1 MRAMFFRLA
10 LRPRRCQCYR
20 KPEGFFCLRAA
31 WRRVKVQETAA
42 QSRAATTKEPVMC
55 GEIFSS
61 KFTPEQKAAPSLAKP
76 NPLARPGRWSVGFDV
91 AKGRGLGGGVER
103 AAFEPT
109 AGYATRAEAERAIT
123 VFGGPAFFVIPPSE
137 SFGDHDPTM
146 LSREQLERLA
156 RAILNNDQAAFEALR
171 PELAKASLAVP
182 APAPRPRAEVADAIV
197 AWLTDETG
205 DDGNQ
210 GLYVDVDDE
219 ESYGD
224 GIGAGEDS
232 YDAIKALVIE
242 YQAAAEVPSPADA
255 VVAFLTE
262 NCSPGDFQGENNC
275 VHPDDSDTVEYTFDA
290 EDSAELRRLVLA
302 AKA

>member
-1 MRAMFFRLA
+1 
-10 LRPRRCQCYR
+10 
-20 KPEGFFCLRAA
+20 
-31 WRRVKVQETAA
+31 
-42 QSRAATTKEPVMC
+42 MC

-61 KFTPEQKAAPSLAKP
+61 KYTPEQKAAPSLAKP

-91 AKGRGLGGGVER
+91 AKGRGVGGGVER

-109 AGYATRAEAERAIT
+109 AGYATRAEAERDIARRY
-123 VFGGPAFFVIPPSE
+123 GGPAFFVIPPSE

-182 APAPRPRAEVADAIV
+182 APAPRSRAEVADAIV
-197 AWLTDETG
+197 AWLTDATG
-205 DDGNQ
+205 DAGNR
-210 GLYVDVDDE
+210 GVFIDVDDE
-219 ESYGD
+219 ESND
-224 GIGAGEDS
+224 NGIGGDEAS

-242 YQAAAEVPSPADA
+242 YQAAAEVPSPAQA

-262 NCSPGDFQGENNC
+262 KCGPGDFSDGNNC
-275 VHPDDSDTVEYTFDA
+275 VHPDDPDTTEYTFDA

>member
-1 MRAMFFRLA
+1 
-10 LRPRRCQCYR
+10 
-20 KPEGFFCLRAA
+20 
-31 WRRVKVQETAA
+31 
-42 QSRAATTKEPVMC
+42 MC

-61 KFTPEQKAAPSLAKP
+61 KYTPEQKAAPSLAKP

-91 AKGRGLGGGVER
+91 AKGRGGVGVER
-103 AAFEPT
+103 AAFEPEG
-109 AGYATRAEAERAIT
+109 GYATRADAERDSVRHYA
-123 VFGGPAFFVIPPSE
+123 GPAFFVIPPSE
-137 SFGDHDPTM
+137 SFGDHDPTL

-171 PELAKASLAVP
+171 PELAEATLVAP
-182 APAPRPRAEVADAIV
+182 APAARSRAEVADAIV

-242 YQAAAEVPSPADA
+242 YQAAAEAPSPAEA
-255 VVAFLTE
+255 VVEFLTE
-262 NCSPGDFQGENNC
+262 TCSPGDFQGENNC
-275 VHPDDSDTVEYTFDA
+275 VHPSDPDETEYSFDA
-290 EDSAELRRLVLA
+290 EDSAKLRRLVLA